1 MAKYYPQP
9 PIDWATTLEKIYA
22 RQSKQLEEHHA
33 NLRQRDNQM
42 VDKINKDN
50 FVDNLAKVAQFSTA
64 AGSLV
69 QSVKKSRAEN
79 EGKDRSAFGV
89 KWAKNAFKEEEYKTL
104 NDTYKLVKKE
114 IIKGDVKTRDVIEK
128 LRTQAKE
135 EKNSGKLKL
144 AEALENLS
152 AKEQIFAQELIA
164 RKTIAASV
172 NDSGFNAHLSETG
185 GLNLEG
191 NDRDAALKSWQLEQL
206 SHLTLSNEFLTANVL
221 GELDRKSSTAR
232 NLGIAK
238 INAEYSSNKDLNFLE
253 QLSTRSGD
261 PESFASFADSTH
273 SDLVQHFTENSQEG
287 FTATQSA
294 TQTIAN
300 RFERL
305 LMDEHIT
312 LDDVNSYLGYN
323 IEHPA
328 GDNVDKAYFSK
339 EQVNELVAAGKIG
352 AGRKQARN
360 DAIVK
365 KEAFD
370 LRTKALTPGSF
381 KSTEDYNAEIDSLV
395 SRGLST
401 EDANNLKDIKLW
413 AQTADHY
420 TSTLKE
426 YTPVKIANASLEE
439 INKIPNEK
447 AREVIRK
454 RKLQLLE
461 SEKMYGIS
469 KGSMDSIIM
478 NSTERA
484 VPWKVG
490 MEVKGTGIS
499 GEIAMEIDNQGEVL
513 RAQLV
518 WAQYDA
524 EGNLVNPNT
533 EINTIVS
540 DYKMNLWKSKGGGT
554 TDKDGLYSIDS
565 TTNTFSNYIEQSRDI
580 ALLGQGS
587 DYSVANQKTWDSDIA
602 TKYQGWDLNSGTPLL
617 TKEDIQHAFLTGDM
631 SDRMEYIMHRF
642 PDIPRTSILQHSL
655 DIYTK
660 NKKNDFWTK
669 PLSLKSP
676 IVKFDGNG
684 KKNQIA
690 KESMLKG
697 LDMAIAVL
705 DQQPLGPIQADL
717 KDAKELQ
724 TLLKIKGWGYLSDT
738 QKQRILF
745 YMIRNTEKM
754 DQYGHQDWIKE
765 LQENQKKF
773 ETQLKDLNK
782 GSDLPDDTTDTMN
795 NYG

>member
-1 MAKYYPQP
+1 MTKYYPQA
-9 PIDWATTLEKIYA
+9 PIDWATSLEKIYA

-33 NLRQRDNQM
+33 NLRQRDKQM
-42 VDKINKDN
+42 VDKVNNDN
-50 FVDNLAKVAQFSTA
+50 FVDNLAKVAEFSTS

-69 QSVKKSRAEN
+69 QSVKKSRAAN
-79 EGKDRSAFGV
+79 EEKDRSAFQV
-89 KWAKNAFKEEEYKTL
+89 KWAKNAFKEEDYKTL
-104 NDTYKLVKKE
+104 NDTYKLIKKD

-128 LRTQAKE
+128 LKAD
-135 EKNSGKLKL
+135 GKLEL
-144 AEALENLS
+144 AKGLENLS

-172 NDSGFNAHLSETG
+172 NDSGFNAHLSESG
-185 GLNLEG
+185 GLTLKG
-191 NDRDAALKSWQLEQL
+191 ADKDAARKKWQIGQL
-206 SHLTLSNEFLTANVL
+206 SHLQLSDEFLVANVL

-232 NLGIAK
+232 NLDIAK
-238 INAEYSSNKDLNFLE
+238 SNTEYSSNKDLNFLE

-261 PESFASFADSTH
+261 PESFGSFVDSTH
-273 SDLVQHFTENSQEG
+273 SDLVQQFTENPQEG

-294 TQTIAN
+294 TQAISN
-300 RFERL
+300 KLERL

-312 LDDVNSYLGYN
+312 LDDLNSYFGFN

-328 GDNVDKAYFSK
+328 AHNVGKAYFSK

-381 KSTEDYNAEIDSLV
+381 ESTEDYNAEIDSLV
-395 SRGLST
+395 GKGLSL
-401 EDANNLKDIKLW
+401 ENAGKLKNINIF

-478 NSTERA
+478 NAPERA

-499 GEIAMEIDNQGEVL
+499 GEIAMEIDNQGEAL

-518 WAQYDA
+518 WAQYDDD
-524 EGNLVNPNT
+524 GNLVNPNT

-540 DYKMNLWKSKGGGT
+540 TYKRNLWDSRGGGT
-554 TDKDGLYSIDS
+554 TDGDGLYSIDS
-565 TTNTFSNYIEQSRDI
+565 TTNTFSNYIDQSRDI
-580 ALLGQGS
+580 ATLGRGSNYTDANYETWQTQAQGF
-587 DYSVANQKTWDSDIA
+587 K
-602 TKYQGWDLNSGTPLL
+602 GWTLKSGTPLL
-617 TKEDIQHAFLTGDM
+617 TKEDIQHTFLTGDM
-631 SDRMEYIMHRF
+631 SDRMEFMMQQF
-642 PDIPRTSILQHSL
+642 PDTDITDILQHSI

-660 NKKNDFWTK
+660 NPSHDSWTGALNLKN
-669 PLSLKSP
+669 
-676 IVKFDGNG
+676 VAEFDGNQ
-684 KKNQIA
+684 KKKQRA
-690 KESMLKG
+690 KDSMIKG
-697 LDMAIAVL
+697 LDMVYNSF
-705 DQQPLGPIQADL
+705 DRDSPNG
-717 KDAKELQ
+717 KDASELKN
-724 TLLKIKGWGYLSDT
+724 LLTIKGWGYLNND
-738 QKQRILF
+738 QKKRILF
-745 YMIRNTEKM
+745 YLSQNTEWLDEIEEGADAFEDQLNKNTEK
-754 DQYGHQDWIKE
+754 G
-765 LQENQKKF
+765 F
-773 ETQLKDLNK
+773 
-782 GSDLPDDTTDTMN
+782 DLPDDTTDTMN